1 MGGLLSEEAKEML
14 EVEDVD
20 DDELVVGE
28 RNGSELDDATVEGAI
43 EIDALELLG
52 V

>member
-14 EVEDVD
+14 DVEDVD

-28 RNGSELDDATVEGAI
+28 RNGSELDDATVDGAI
-43 EIDALELLG
+43 EIDVLELLG